1 MWKCRFRW
9 HTNEIDVTEG
19 YSIWYMA
26 DTKYVRIRV
35 SSGHDQLSW
44 HHSKLGIQG
53 LMDSEAVLSGLQAE
67 RNDSQK
73 RPYAQSRILYE
84 INYLGMESSAHD
96 VVIMSG
102 QYGNT
107 ASRLP
112 VPDSDGLIIRS
123 WDDPRVLVMKL
134 PGDNNFDV
142 ILTTQLIS
150 EVFSVTFKHFLYC
163 DTLLRIDMTCDDRK
177 YLKLTWTVRM

>member
-1 MWKCRFRW
+1 MTSQQIRDTGAYGFWSRSQWLAGRTEW
-9 HTNEIDVTEG
+9 LTNT
-19 YSIWYMA
+19 S
-26 DTKYVRIRV
+26 
-35 SSGHDQLSW
+35 
-44 HHSKLGIQG
+44 
-53 LMDSEAVLSGLQAE
+53 
-67 RNDSQK
+67 
-73 RPYAQSRILYE
+73 YAQSRILYE

-142 ILTTQLIS
+142 ILMTQFIS

-177 YLKLTWTVRM
+177 YLELTWTVRM

>member
-1 MWKCRFRW
+1 
-9 HTNEIDVTEG
+9 
-19 YSIWYMA
+19 
-26 DTKYVRIRV
+26 
-35 SSGHDQLSW
+35 
-44 HHSKLGIQG
+44 
-53 LMDSEAVLSGLQAE
+53 MDSEAVLSGSQAE

-123 WDDPRVLVMKL
+123 
-134 PGDNNFDV
+134 
-142 ILTTQLIS
+142 
-150 EVFSVTFKHFLYC
+150 
-163 DTLLRIDMTCDDRK
+163 
-177 YLKLTWTVRM
+177 